1 MQDLNSEN
9 SEKIRAC
16 IYDIQ
21 LPEERHGE
29 IVKRV
34 AECESLV
41 QTYGG
46 KVIHK
51 TIQRRHH
58 AATRTFIG
66 HHKLE
71 SLVALACEEK
81 ANLIILNRELKPGQI
96 YNIEFYLEKNKLQKQ
111 IRIWDRLDLIIAIF
125 SRHAKSSEAKLQL
138 ELAKIEHFGPRI
150 YGMGDELSQQS
161 AGIGTR
167 GIGET
172 NTEIMKRHIAKRKKL
187 LRKKIEKLQSIKKAN
202 RDRRLKMGF
211 KTVSIIGYTNAGKSQ
226 LFQSLTNKN
235 NVVVRNELFATLDTK
250 IAHLFLPNTKPSQT
264 VVLCDTI
271 GFIRDL
277 PTNLIDSFH
286 STLEETIKSDLLLHV
301 VDISEN
307 DFSAKIKE
315 VEKVLKILGCDHV
328 PRFFIFNKIDKLSSE
343 DFIKS
348 FQASK
353 MLGGYN
359 YVFVSAKTGENIV
372 QLRER
377 ITFWFFGGQVKK
389 SQKTPSSLLRE
400 NYENH

>member
-1 MQDLNSEN
+1 MQEINL
-9 SEKIRAC
+9 EKTRAF

-21 LPEERHGE
+21 LPEEKHSE

-34 AECESLV
+34 EECEALV
-41 QTYGG
+41 KTYRGE
-46 KVIHK
+46 VIHK

-58 AATRTFIG
+58 AATKNFIG

-71 SLVALACEEK
+71 SIVALACEEK
-81 ANLIILNRELKPGQI
+81 ANLIIINRELKPRQI
-96 YNIEFYLEKNKLQKQ
+96 YNIEFYLEKNKLQKK

-125 SRHAKSSEAKLQL
+125 SRHAESSEAKLQL

-150 YGMGDELSQQS
+150 YGMGEELSQQA

-167 GIGET
+167 GLGET

-202 RDRRLKMGF
+202 RDRRVKMGF

-235 NVVVRNELFATLDTK
+235 NVVVRDELFATLDTK
-250 IAHLFLPNTKPSQT
+250 IAHLFLPNTKRSQT

-277 PTNLIDSFH
+277 PANLIDSFH

-301 VDISEN
+301 IDISED
-307 DFSAKIKE
+307 DFAEKIKA
-315 VEKVLKILGCDHV
+315 VEKVLKILNCDHL

-343 DFIKS
+343 DFINS
-348 FQASK
+348 FEVSK

-359 YVFVSAKTGENIV
+359 YVFISAKTGENIEQV
-372 QLRER
+372 REK
-377 ITFWFFGGQVKK
+377 ITFWFFGEQNEKPEIKK
-389 SQKTPSSLLRE
+389 SEKYQSTFLEE
-400 NYENH
+400 NL

>member
-1 MQDLNSEN
+1 MQEINL
-9 SEKIRAC
+9 EKTRAF

-21 LPEERHGE
+21 LPEEKHSE

-34 AECESLV
+34 EECEALV
-41 QTYGG
+41 KTYRG

-58 AATRTFIG
+58 AATKNFIG

-71 SLVALACEEK
+71 SIVALACEEK
-81 ANLIILNRELKPGQI
+81 ANLIIINRELKPRQI
-96 YNIEFYLEKNKLQKQ
+96 YNIEFYLEKNKLQKK

-125 SRHAKSSEAKLQL
+125 SRHAESSEAKLQL

-150 YGMGDELSQQS
+150 YGMGEELSQQA

-167 GIGET
+167 GLGET

-202 RDRRLKMGF
+202 RDRRVKMGF

-235 NVVVRNELFATLDTK
+235 NVVVRDELFATLDTQ
-250 IAHLFLPNTKPSQT
+250 IAHLFLPNTKRSQT

-277 PTNLIDSFH
+277 PANLIDSFH

-301 VDISEN
+301 IDISED
-307 DFSAKIKE
+307 DFAEKIKA
-315 VEKVLKILGCDHV
+315 VEKVLKILNCDHL

-343 DFIKS
+343 DFINS
-348 FQASK
+348 FEVSK

-359 YVFVSAKTGENIV
+359 YVFISAKTGENIEQV
-372 QLRER
+372 REK
-377 ITFWFFGGQVKK
+377 ITFWFFGEQNEKPEIEK
-389 SQKTPSSLLRE
+389 SEKYQSTFLEE
-400 NYENH
+400 NL

>member
-1 MQDLNSEN
+1 MQEINL
-9 SEKIRAC
+9 EKTRAF

-21 LPEERHGE
+21 LPEEKHSE

-34 AECESLV
+34 EECESLV
-41 QTYGG
+41 KTYRG

-58 AATRTFIG
+58 AATKSFIG

-71 SLVALACEEK
+71 SIVALACEEK
-81 ANLIILNRELKPGQI
+81 ANLIIINRELKPRQI
-96 YNIEFYLEKNKLQKQ
+96 YNIEFYLEKNKLQKK

-150 YGMGDELSQQS
+150 YGMGEELSQQA

-167 GIGET
+167 GLGET
-172 NTEIMKRHIAKRKKL
+172 NTEIMKRHISKRKKL

-202 RDRRLKMGF
+202 RDRRGKMGL

-235 NVVVRNELFATLDTK
+235 NVIVRDELFATLDTK
-250 IAHLFLPNTKPSQT
+250 IAHLFLPNTKRSQT

-277 PTNLIDSFH
+277 PANLIDSFH

-301 VDISEN
+301 IDISED
-307 DFSAKIKE
+307 DFLEKIKA
-315 VEKVLKILGCDHV
+315 VEKVLKILNCDHL

-343 DFIKS
+343 DFINS
-348 FQASK
+348 FEVSK

-359 YVFVSAKTGENIV
+359 YVFISAKTGENIEQV
-372 QLRER
+372 REK
-377 ITFWFFGGQVKK
+377 ITFWFFGEQNEKPEIEK
-389 SQKTPSSLLRE
+389 SEKYQSTFLEE
-400 NYENH
+400 NL

>member
-1 MQDLNSEN
+1 MQEINL
-9 SEKIRAC
+9 EKTRAF

-21 LPEERHGE
+21 LPEEKHSE

-34 AECESLV
+34 EECESLV
-41 QTYGG
+41 KTYRG

-58 AATRTFIG
+58 AATKSFIG

-71 SLVALACEEK
+71 SIVALACEEK
-81 ANLIILNRELKPGQI
+81 ANLIIINRELKPRQI
-96 YNIEFYLEKNKLQKQ
+96 YNIEFYLEKNKLQKK

-125 SRHAKSSEAKLQL
+125 SRHAESSEAKLQL

-150 YGMGDELSQQS
+150 YGMGEELSQQA

-167 GIGET
+167 GLGET
-172 NTEIMKRHIAKRKKL
+172 NTEIMKRHISKRKKL

-202 RDRRLKMGF
+202 RDRRVKMGL

-235 NVVVRNELFATLDTK
+235 NVVVRDELFATLDTK
-250 IAHLFLPNTKPSQT
+250 IAHLFLPNTKRSQT

-277 PTNLIDSFH
+277 PANLIDSFH

-301 VDISEN
+301 IDISED
-307 DFSAKIKE
+307 DFAEKIKA
-315 VEKVLKILGCDHV
+315 VEKVLKILNCDHL

-343 DFIKS
+343 DFINS
-348 FQASK
+348 FEVSK

-359 YVFVSAKTGENIV
+359 YVFISAKTGENIEQV
-372 QLRER
+372 REK
-377 ITFWFFGGQVKK
+377 ITFWFFGEQNEKPEIEK
-389 SQKTPSSLLRE
+389 SEKYQSTFLEE
-400 NYENH
+400 NL

>member
-1 MQDLNSEN
+1 MQEINL
-9 SEKIRAC
+9 EKTRAF

-21 LPEERHGE
+21 LPEEKHSE

-34 AECESLV
+34 EECESLV
-41 QTYGG
+41 KTYRG

-58 AATRTFIG
+58 AATKSFIG

-71 SLVALACEEK
+71 SIVALACEEK
-81 ANLIILNRELKPGQI
+81 ANLIIINRELKPRQI
-96 YNIEFYLEKNKLQKQ
+96 YNIEFYLEKNKLQKK

-150 YGMGDELSQQS
+150 YGMGEELSQQA

-167 GIGET
+167 GLGET
-172 NTEIMKRHIAKRKKL
+172 NTEIMKRHISKRKKL

-202 RDRRLKMGF
+202 RDRRVKMGL

-235 NVVVRNELFATLDTK
+235 NVVVRDELFATLDTQ
-250 IAHLFLPNTKPSQT
+250 IAHLFLPNTKRSQT

-277 PTNLIDSFH
+277 PANLIDSFH

-301 VDISEN
+301 IDISED
-307 DFSAKIKE
+307 DFLEKIKA
-315 VEKVLKILGCDHV
+315 VEKVLKILNCDHL

-343 DFIKS
+343 DFINS
-348 FQASK
+348 FEVSK

-359 YVFVSAKTGENIV
+359 YVFISAKTGENIEQV
-372 QLRER
+372 REK
-377 ITFWFFGGQVKK
+377 ITFWFFGEQNEKPEIEK
-389 SQKTPSSLLRE
+389 SEKYQSTFLEE
-400 NYENH
+400 NL

>member
-1 MQDLNSEN
+1 MQEINL
-9 SEKIRAC
+9 EKTRAF

-21 LPEERHGE
+21 LPEEKHSE

-34 AECESLV
+34 EECEALV
-41 QTYGG
+41 KTYRGE
-46 KVIHK
+46 VIHK

-58 AATRTFIG
+58 AATKNFIG

-71 SLVALACEEK
+71 SIVALACEEK
-81 ANLIILNRELKPGQI
+81 ANLIIINRELKPRQI
-96 YNIEFYLEKNKLQKQ
+96 YNIEFYLEKNKLQKK

-125 SRHAKSSEAKLQL
+125 SRHAESSEAKLQL

-150 YGMGDELSQQS
+150 YGMGEELSQQA

-167 GIGET
+167 GLGET
-172 NTEIMKRHIAKRKKL
+172 NTEIMKRHISKRKKL

-202 RDRRLKMGF
+202 RDRRVKMGF

-235 NVVVRNELFATLDTK
+235 NVVVRDELFATLDTK
-250 IAHLFLPNTKPSQT
+250 IAHLFLPNTKRSQT

-277 PTNLIDSFH
+277 PANLIDSFH

-301 VDISEN
+301 IDISED
-307 DFSAKIKE
+307 DFLEKIKA
-315 VEKVLKILGCDHV
+315 VEKVLKILNCDHL

-343 DFIKS
+343 DFINS
-348 FQASK
+348 FEVSK

-359 YVFVSAKTGENIV
+359 YVFISAKTGENIEQV
-372 QLRER
+372 REK
-377 ITFWFFGGQVKK
+377 ITFWFFGEQNEKPEIEK
-389 SQKTPSSLLRE
+389 SEKYQSTFLEE
-400 NYENH
+400 NL

>member
-1 MQDLNSEN
+1 MQEINL
-9 SEKIRAC
+9 EKTRAF

-21 LPEERHGE
+21 LPEEKHSE

-34 AECESLV
+34 EECESLV
-41 QTYGG
+41 KTYRG

-58 AATRTFIG
+58 AATKSFIG

-71 SLVALACEEK
+71 SIVALACEEK
-81 ANLIILNRELKPGQI
+81 ANLIIINRELKPRQI
-96 YNIEFYLEKNKLQKQ
+96 YNIEFYLEKNKLQKK

-150 YGMGDELSQQS
+150 YGMGEELSQQA

-167 GIGET
+167 GLGET
-172 NTEIMKRHIAKRKKL
+172 NTEIMKRHISKRKKL

-202 RDRRLKMGF
+202 RDRRVKMGL

-235 NVVVRNELFATLDTK
+235 NVIVRDELFATLDTK
-250 IAHLFLPNTKPSQT
+250 IAHLFLPNTKRSQT

-277 PTNLIDSFH
+277 PANLIDSFH

-301 VDISEN
+301 IDISED
-307 DFSAKIKE
+307 DFLEKIKA
-315 VEKVLKILGCDHV
+315 VEKVLKILNCDHL

-343 DFIKS
+343 DFINS
-348 FQASK
+348 FEVSK

-359 YVFVSAKTGENIV
+359 YVFISAKTGENIEQV
-372 QLRER
+372 REK
-377 ITFWFFGGQVKK
+377 ITFWFFGEQNEKPEIEK
-389 SQKTPSSLLRE
+389 SEKYQSTFLEE
-400 NYENH
+400 NL